1 MASVAILPGQERY
14 LPCEYRRGFLSEDVR
29 PGGTYKTLDEQ
40 REVLSPA
47 EERFERRRR
56 TIGLFLG
63 PLALLVM
70 MLLPLGLPYSQQTLA
85 AVLAF
90 VVVYWVTE
98 AIPIPVTAVTGLALA
113 VILNVPQVATGAED
127 DPADVIFGSFADDTI
142 FLFIGSFIIAQAMM
156 THSLDRRFAYL
167 VLSIPGIARSTY
179 GVIVGFGMIA
189 ALLSAFVSNTA
200 TTAML
205 FPIGLGIMGALAGLV
220 SDQSEG
226 DTDARRLRFGT
237 ALMLMIAYAASVG
250 GLLTPI
256 GSPPNLI
263 GREFIEQETDTTIS
277 FFEWVVLAFPIV
289 LIMFVLLCI
298 ILILLN
304 RPETRQISGAEE
316 FIAEERDKLGRL
328 SRGERNTLIVFGLAV
343 FFWILPGIIG
353 ILFGDES
360 TVYGVVYDR
369 INEGVVAVVAAGL
382 LFILPINWSE
392 RRFTLNWNEAVR
404 IDWGTI
410 LLFGSGIAL
419 GTLLSDTGLA
429 ETIGEG
435 LTKGLGV
442 SSLFAITLLSTIV
455 ALIISETTS
464 NTASATI
471 VVPIVLPIAAS
482 AGVNPVIPALAAVF
496 GASYGFMLPVSTPPN
511 AIVYGSG
518 MIPITK
524 MIRSGVV
531 FDLIGIVLITLG
543 ITVMARLV
551 GLA

>member
-1 MASVAILPGQERY
+1 
-14 LPCEYRRGFLSEDVR
+14 
-29 PGGTYKTLDEQ
+29 
-40 REVLSPA
+40 
-47 EERFERRRR
+47 
-56 TIGLFLG
+56 
-63 PLALLVM
+63 
-70 MLLPLGLPYSQQTLA
+70 
-85 AVLAF
+85 
-90 VVVYWVTE
+90 
-98 AIPIPVTAVTGLALA
+98 
-113 VILNVPQVATGAED
+113 
-127 DPADVIFGSFADDTI
+127 
-142 FLFIGSFIIAQAMM
+142 
-156 THSLDRRFAYL
+156 
-167 VLSIPGIARSTY
+167 
-179 GVIVGFGMIA
+179 
-189 ALLSAFVSNTA
+189 
-200 TTAML
+200 
-205 FPIGLGIMGALAGLV
+205 
-220 SDQSEG
+220 
-226 DTDARRLRFGT
+226 
-237 ALMLMIAYAASVG
+237 
-250 GLLTPI
+250 
-256 GSPPNLI
+256 
-263 GREFIEQETDTTIS
+263 
-277 FFEWVVLAFPIV
+277 
-289 LIMFVLLCI
+289 MFVLLCI

-316 FIAEERDKLGRL
+316 FIAEERDKLGTL
-328 SRGERNTLIVFGLAV
+328 SRGERNTLLVFGLAV
-343 FFWILPGIIG
+343 FFWILPGVIG
-353 ILFGDES
+353 IIFGDES
-360 TVYGVVYDR
+360 TAYGVVYDR

-382 LFILPINWSE
+382 LFVLPIDWSE

-524 MIRSGVV
+524 MIRSGIV
-531 FDLIGIVLITLG
+531 FDLIGIVLITFG
-543 ITVMARLV
+543 ISVMARLV

>member
-1 MASVAILPGQERY
+1 LRA
-14 LPCEYRRGFLSEDVR
+14 RRRGEEGEGFLSEDIR

-63 PLALLVM
+63 PLALVVM

-98 AIPIPVTAVTGLALA
+98 AIPIPVTAVVGLALA

-156 THSLDRRFAYL
+156 THGLDRRFAYL

-179 GVIVGFGMIA
+179 GVIVGFGLIA
-189 ALLSAFVSNTA
+189 ALISAFVSNTA

-205 FPIGLGIMGALAGLV
+205 FPIGLGIMGTLAGLV
-220 SDQSEG
+220 SEQSEG
-226 DTDARRLRFGT
+226 DTDVRRLRFGT

-263 GREFIEQETDTTIS
+263 GREFIEQETGTTIS

-289 LIMFVLLCI
+289 VIMFVLLCI

-316 FIAEERDKLGRL
+316 FIAEEREKLGSL

-353 ILFGDES
+353 IIFGDES
-360 TVYGVVYDR
+360 TAYGLVYDR

-382 LFILPINWSE
+382 LFVLPINWSE

-419 GTLLSDTGLA
+419 GTLLSETGLA

-524 MIRSGVV
+524 MIRSGIV
-531 FDLIGIVLITLG
+531 FDLIGIVLITFG
-543 ITVMARLV
+543 ISVMARLV

>member
-1 MASVAILPGQERY
+1 LHQSLYFEARRSGEEREG
-14 LPCEYRRGFLSEDVR
+14 LLSEDIR

-63 PLALLVM
+63 PVVLLIM
-70 MLLPLGLPYSQQTLA
+70 MVLPLGLPYSQQSLA

-90 VVVYWVTE
+90 VVVYWVSE
-98 AIPIPVTAVTGLALA
+98 AIPIPVTAVIGLALA
-113 VILNVPQVATGAED
+113 VILNVPQVAADAED

-156 THSLDRRFAYL
+156 THGLDRRFAYL

-179 GVIVGFGMIA
+179 GVIIGFGLIA
-189 ALLSAFVSNTA
+189 ASISAFVSNTA

-226 DTDARRLRFGT
+226 DTDVRRLRFGT
-237 ALMLMIAYAASVG
+237 ALMLMIAYGASVG

-263 GREFIEQETDTTIS
+263 GREFIEQETGTVIS

-316 FIAEERDKLGRL
+316 FIAEEREKLGSL

-353 ILFGDES
+353 IIFGDES
-360 TVYGVVYDR
+360 TAYGLVYDR

-392 RRFTLNWNEAVR
+392 RRFTLNWNEAVK

-419 GTLLSDTGLA
+419 GTLLSETGLA

-442 SSLFAITLLSTIV
+442 SSLFTITLLSTIV

-524 MIRSGVV
+524 MIRSGIV

-543 ITVMARLV
+543 ITIMARVV